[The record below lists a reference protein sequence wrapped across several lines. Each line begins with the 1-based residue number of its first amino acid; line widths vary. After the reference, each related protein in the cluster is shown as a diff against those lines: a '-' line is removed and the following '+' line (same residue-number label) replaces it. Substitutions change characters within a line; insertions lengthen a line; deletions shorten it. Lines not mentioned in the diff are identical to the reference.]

1 MKGKKLKKQECG
13 RYENM
18 REEKG
23 EGKVILFI
31 ELSRG
36 QNIGELGNTLFVTI
50 KSYSHEDTVHTEC
63 FSLVFIT
70 AHVTFYKVKQ

>member
-1 MKGKKLKKQECG
+1 MGPTSRSSFLHHSDWCLMKGKKLKKHECG

-31 ELSRG
+31 KLS
-36 QNIGELGNTLFVTI
+36 
-50 KSYSHEDTVHTEC
+50 
-63 FSLVFIT
+63 
-70 AHVTFYKVKQ
+70 

>member
-1 MKGKKLKKQECG
+1 MKGKKLKKHECG

-31 ELSRG
+31 KLSWG
-36 QNIGELGNTLFVTI
+36 QNIGALGNTLFVTI
-50 KSYSHEDTVHTEC
+50 
-63 FSLVFIT
+63 
-70 AHVTFYKVKQ
+70 